1 MARGSR
7 ARTLSP
13 RMLRPDRT
21 ETEGAGLVLALP
33 LTVQASVRGQGLQ
46 EGRVCLGA
54 QLRFPWRTRH
64 PAHESVSAPA
74 QECVCVCVHVSVCL

>member
-46 EGRVCLGA
+46 EGRV
-54 QLRFPWRTRH
+54 
-64 PAHESVSAPA
+64 
-74 QECVCVCVHVSVCL
+74 